1 MKNIDNFCWG
11 LTKKFEE
18 RRSEFSIIF
27 SEGGR
32 GNYKRSR
39 LKNTFLRKQRKKMK
53 LDTKKNNCL
62 SLRST
67 TTEKYLEGSTENG
80 ITTNK
85 NFTYACDNRITD
97 EKIIAIEKK

>member
-1 MKNIDNFCWG
+1 
-11 LTKKFEE
+11 
-18 RRSEFSIIF
+18 
-27 SEGGR
+27 
-32 GNYKRSR
+32 
-39 LKNTFLRKQRKKMK
+39 MK